1 MTMEIPLLESAAAAA
16 THHGAAA
23 AAMAIMNCRVCAHKE
38 ADIMVAPCGCFIHA
52 VR

>member
-1 MTMEIPLLESAAAAA
+1 MEIPLLESAAAAA
-16 THHGAAA
+16 ATHHGSAA